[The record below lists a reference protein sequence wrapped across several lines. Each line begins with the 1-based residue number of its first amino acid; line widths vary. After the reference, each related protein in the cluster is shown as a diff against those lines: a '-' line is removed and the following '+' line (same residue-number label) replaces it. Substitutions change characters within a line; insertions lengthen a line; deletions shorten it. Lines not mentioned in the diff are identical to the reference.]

1 MWRYKIININISQPV
16 FLCQVMTS
24 DFAFTIAFEK
34 RVCGIAP
41 AGLPNGISECPLVN
55 SYLQTTHMACEV
67 VHWAIALLNRDSEF
81 LSIQPR
87 SQPLYVVKGG
97 INPAVGLALE
107 TSLVTLVI
115 STFPVRGDSLP
126 SYFFSQ
132 TPIVGLYCVNPSMP
146 TDTLERCQLAA
157 IIYLWSWK

>member
-1 MWRYKIININISQPV
+1 MWRYKIKNINISQPV
-16 FLCQVMTS
+16 FLCQVITS

-55 SYLQTTHMACEV
+55 SYLQ
-67 VHWAIALLNRDSEF
+67 I
-81 LSIQPR
+81 SIQPR

-97 INPAVGLALE
+97 INPAVGPALE

-132 TPIVGLYCVNPSMP
+132 TPIVGLHCVNPSMP